1 MKVEGHAVYPMFSA
15 QEVAGYARIKGV
27 SEIDALAE
35 LLRIRAVSIAEERR
49 DPFRAGWE
57 PPIWQVC
64 RALLDR
70 PCPNQEF
77 VRHVRDRFGYSW
89 EEWSEAMRVKLGF
102 EQPVRMLLCMG
113 GNRTG
118 KSEYSAKEGQHTASA
133 AEKSLVLAAHMS
145 GPTSIQQQHPLW
157 WKYMPPEWQIDDK
170 ARDYYIA
177 YKAKT
182 GFSDMS
188 FINPNGTW
196 VIFLSYLQDAA
207 TALEGKEPL
216 AAHPDELVPP
226 DWVEALDAR
235 LAQRNGYGL
244 FTFTPVHGYTPS
256 VGIWLEG
263 ATTTR
268 WYTSYVL
275 PKDGGEV
282 DVARAL
288 NLTDEQYHELLLS
301 ERKKRPAMAPQSVPE
316 DVCAWLEEPGCQGDP
331 DTDYGSGGLRPEGLS
346 QRRRE
351 RGEQNN
357 FEGRKDEE
365 RRVVRPFGF
374 GQSQIMCPSNRSFE
388 LVPRVQRCVNP
399 RYGVVYFKPCD
410 NPHATP
416 KNVIQSALPK
426 GRAWV
431 RMRIE
436 GVADKVASNKIPNFD
451 KRVHVLPNDK
461 LPTEGRW
468 FMFLDPASDRN
479 FYMTWFVVPDV
490 AVVWQE
496 WPGDYAIPGIGNP
509 GPWSVPSGRNSGV
522 NDGARGEAQDSF
534 GFGLLRYKAEIAR
547 IEGWEDYKRWF
558 KDKGAKSEW
567 PDQDEI
573 YDWDE
578 GNGADMVLDGRGIDL
593 RAAGSPRVDRGQVV
607 TLEDDLNDIGLFFDF
622 GKAPKQGVEDGVQ
635 KIIDA
640 LDYNTEEPI
649 SFENRPRLYVAE
661 RCKNTIFSLEYWNGK
676 DGQKGAC
683 KDPVD
688 NVINF
693 FNSGLHDDSER
704 IQQGGF
710 SRGTDYGS
718 GAARKSVRKGRRPSV
733 MDGGR
738 SF

>member
-1 MKVEGHAVYPMFSA
+1 MKVDSHPVYPMFT
-15 QEVAGYARIKGV
+15 QPEVSGYSQLKNV
-27 SEIDALAE
+27 SEMDALAE
-35 LLRIRAVSIAEERR
+35 LLRIRAQTIAQEMQ

-57 PPIWQVC
+57 PGIYQVC

-70 PCPNQEF
+70 PCPNAEF
-77 VRHVRDRFGYSW
+77 VRHVRDRFGYTW

-102 EQPVRMLLCMG
+102 QQPVRMLLIMG

-118 KSEYSAKEGQHTASA
+118 KSEFSAKEGQHTASA
-133 AEKSLVLAAHMS
+133 AEKRLVLAAHMS

-216 AAHPDELVPP
+216 GAHCDELVPP

-235 LAQRNGYGL
+235 LAQWNGYGL
-244 FTFTPVHGYTPS
+244 FTFTPVHGYSPS

-268 WYTSYVL
+268 ESISYVL
-275 PKDGGEV
+275 PKDGGDV

-288 NLTDEQYHELLLS
+288 NLTEDQYRELLLA
-301 ERKKRPAMAPQSVPE
+301 EKKKRPAMVPQSIPE
-316 DVCAWLEEPGCQGDP
+316 DVCAWLEEG
-331 DTDYGSGGLRPEGLS
+331 RP
-346 QRRRE
+346 
-351 RGEQNN
+351 
-357 FEGRKDEE
+357 KDENTNG
-365 RRVVRPFGF
+365 VKRPFGY
-374 GQSQIMCPSNRSFE
+374 GVSQIPCPSNRAFE
-388 LVPRVQRCVNP
+388 MVPRVQKCVNP
-399 RYGVVYFKPCD
+399 RYGVVYFKSCD

-416 KNVIQSALPK
+416 KNVIHSALPK

-451 KRVHVLPNDK
+451 RKVHVLPNDK

-496 WPGDYAIPGIGNP
+496 WPGDFAIPGIGHP
-509 GPWSVPSGRNSGV
+509 GPWAVPSGKNNGR

-558 KDKGAKSEW
+558 KDKGAKMEW
-567 PDQDEI
+567 PDQDDV
-573 YDWDE
+573 YDWDDA
-578 GNGADMVLDGRGIDL
+578 NGADIILEGRGIDL

-607 TLEDDLNDIGLFFDF
+607 TLEDDLNDIGLYFDY
-622 GKAPKQGVEDGVQ
+622 GKAPKQGVEEGVQ

-649 SFENRPRLYVAE
+649 SFANRPRLYVAE
-661 RCKNTIFSLEYWNGK
+661 RCKNTIFSMEYWNGK

-683 KDPVD
+683 KDPID

-693 FNSGLHDDSER
+693 FNSGLNDDSES

-718 GAARKSVRKGRRPSV
+718 SGGTKSVRRGRRPSV

-738 SF
+738 SSF